1 MGQGL
6 HGSRRTAGVV
16 LACLGCA
23 GLALSVGRAFAQDD
37 LLGPPLAGCAVHD
50 LAVGYDVG
58 YDATLGGFAVTQAH
72 VDGVPKSCAG
82 RQIALTLIGA
92 DHAQLTEIRAPG
104 TSPTTSFALED
115 AHIAAEAVDS
125 VALAIVTEPRPA
137 AGPDG
142 PDGPAAGS

>member
-6 HGSRRTAGVV
+6 HGSRRTAGVL

-50 LAVGYDVG
+50 LTVGYDVG
-58 YDATLGGFAVTQAH
+58 YDATLGGYAVTRAH
-72 VDGVPKSCAG
+72 VAGVPESCAG
-82 RQIALTLIGA
+82 RLVALTLIGP
-92 DHAQLTEIRAPG
+92 DHTQLTEVRTPG
-104 TSPTTSFALED
+104 TSPTTSFALAD
-115 AHIAAEAVDS
+115 AHVAAGAVES

-137 AGPDG
+137 AEPDG
-142 PDGPAAGS
+142 PGAGS